1 MACGH
6 SKSAPII
13 KTKFG
18 TPVIIIFGLSGGG
31 ICFLGGLHPS
41 TLEPD
46 ASVGCRS
53 DCFFNCLS
61 LVPFPDAFFQLPL

>member
-6 SKSAPII
+6 SKSAPIV

-31 ICFLGGLHPS
+31 ICFLGGCIAVS
-41 TLEPD
+41 G
-46 ASVGCRS
+46 V
-53 DCFFNCLS
+53 CLGVS
-61 LVPFPDAFFQLPL
+61 RGFCGMFWWLGGGVFLWSNDN

>member
-13 KTKFG
+13 KTMFG

-31 ICFLGGLHPS
+31 ICFLGGLHR
-41 TLEPD
+41 
-46 ASVGCRS
+46 SVWCVLGGVKGFLW
-53 DCFFNCLS
+53 DV
-61 LVPFPDAFFQLPL
+61 LVVGWGDVSAVK